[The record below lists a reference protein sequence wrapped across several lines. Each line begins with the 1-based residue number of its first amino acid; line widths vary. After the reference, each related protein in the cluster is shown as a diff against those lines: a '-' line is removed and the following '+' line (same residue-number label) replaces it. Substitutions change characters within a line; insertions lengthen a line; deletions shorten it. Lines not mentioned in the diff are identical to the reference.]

1 VHEWLLSLAVGDWFA
16 TTISPETVS
25 HFKFSNFQLAFG
37 HPQGQGSA
45 AKCQTITFPKPNL
58 DYANGGFFSLTTYDA
73 ESWIEG
79 DNFHIGHERMK
90 DNGDGTM
97 TIDFNCNTAYSVT
110 VSEGW
115 NGTFRLFKPVN
126 VQETIDYV
134 NNQMTI
140 AIKMK

>member
-1 VHEWLLSLAVGDWFA
+1 LVRNNHLTRDCEPLQ
-16 TTISPETVS
+16 I
-25 HFKFSNFQLAFG
+25 FKSSTSFRTPSRS
-37 HPQGQGSA
+37 QGSA